1 MRCSAPGFLTERL
14 QFTLPH
20 NQIHANAG
28 CQQCLM
34 VAVSERMRQWCSLKP
49 VTAPVCRDQQLTC

>member
-14 QFTLPH
+14 QSTLPH

-34 VAVSERMRQWCSLKP
+34 VAVSEKDE
-49 VTAPVCRDQQLTC
+49 VVVLTETCDSTCVL

>member
-1 MRCSAPGFLTERL
+1 MRYSAPGFLTERL
-14 QFTLPH
+14 QSSLPH

-34 VAVSERMRQWCSLKP
+34 VAVSEEDEA
-49 VTAPVCRDQQLTC
+49 VVGVH